1 MSKDKIN
8 RKANRPG
15 IWLPWYAYF
24 HIIMIY
30 ISPFLL
36 LTPLGLLTDL
46 FTLEEFGLIFTNPV
60 INLIT
65 VLTFIAAFSMAFWER
80 KYLKQY
86 DGSPQSIER
95 TNKYLKISAL
105 GNIAIPISFQII
117 QATAIVIFL
126 KKNNIQLASFMGHD
140 PTPFIYMV
148 LLGALFDIGL
158 LFYVLQVRVIEPRLR
173 DIPFNK
179 KELPLDLIQRNV
191 LTMSF
196 GVLGCMFLIFV
207 TLNPLTLQEGTQS
220 VYKRLIPIVVYSLS
234 YFVLVNLL
242 LTDDIKQCLRRITH
256 VTDALTN
263 NDYTVEDQWATNR
276 SELGLIVHSVNAF
289 KHKAND
295 ILVKFDTSAKRTSSE
310 SDDLVSNMDI
320 TKNNIASI
328 TESLQSI
335 KQEIEN
341 QSAGVQESNSSIEQ
355 IMGNIRSLNN
365 SIEAQAA
372 GVTQSSAAVEE
383 MVANIASVSQILEKN
398 GEVVNLL
405 KDASE
410 KGQEQVKVA
419 VDTAQAVLTQSEGIL
434 QASSIIQNI
443 ASRTNLLAMN
453 AAIESAHAGEA
464 GKGFAVVAEEI
475 RKLAEQSSSQSKTID
490 ENLHSLSDSISRITV
505 DIGHVKVA
513 FENIYELTQKVR
525 EQETVIANAMEEQN
539 SGNQQ
544 VLEAMRAISDSTS
557 EVKNGSAEMLVGGE
571 QILKEMQNLSEVTR
585 VISETMNQINDFS
598 MHISDAVAVTTASTN
613 STKQNVTSLIS
624 ELDTFKLKNQQL

>member
-1 MSKDKIN
+1 MSKAKIN
-8 RKANRPG
+8 RKAGRAG
-15 IWLPWYAYF
+15 IWLPWYAYL
-24 HIIMIY
+24 HIVLIY
-30 ISPFLL
+30 TSPFLL
-36 LTPLGLLTDL
+36 LTPVGLLTDL
-46 FTLEEFGLIFTNPV
+46 FSLEEFGLIFSNPV
-60 INLIT
+60 ININT
-65 VLTFIAAFSMAFWER
+65 VVTFVAAFAMALWER
-80 KYLKQY
+80 KYLKEY
-86 DGSPQSIER
+86 DGSPQSIAR
-95 TNKYLKISAL
+95 INRNLKISAL
-105 GNIAIPISFQII
+105 GNIAIPITLQVI
-117 QATAIVIFL
+117 QATSIVVFL
-126 KKNNIQLASFMGHD
+126 KQNNIHLRAFMDHD
-140 PTPFIYMV
+140 PSIFIYMI
-148 LLGALFDIGL
+148 LLGSLMDIGL

-220 VYKRLIPIVVYSLS
+220 VYRRLLPIVVYSLT
-234 YFVLVNLL
+234 YFVAVNLL

-256 VTDALTN
+256 VTEALTN

-276 SELGLIVHSVNAF
+276 SELGLIVHAVNDL
-289 KHKAND
+289 KNKTNS
-295 ILVKFDTSAKRTSSE
+295 ILVKFNGSAKRTSSE
-310 SDDLVSNMDI
+310 SDDLVSNMDS
-320 TKNNIASI
+320 TRNNIASI
-328 TESLQSI
+328 TESLASI
-335 KQEIEN
+335 KAEIEN

-398 GEVVNLL
+398 SEVVNLL
-405 KDASE
+405 TDASE
-410 KGQEQVKVA
+410 KGQEQVKIA
-419 VDTAQAVLTQSEGIL
+419 VDTAEGVLQQSAGIL

-475 RKLAEQSSSQSKTID
+475 RKLAEQSSSQSKAID
-490 ENLHSLSDSISRITV
+490 ENLHALSDAISRITV
-505 DIGHVKVA
+505 DIGHVKNA
-513 FENIYELTQKVR
+513 FASIYELSQKVR

-544 VLEAMRAISDSTS
+544 VLEAMRSISDSTT
-557 EVKNGSAEMLVGGE
+557 EVKNGSAEMLIGGE
-571 QILKEMQNLSEVTR
+571 QILKEMQQLSEITR
-585 VISETMNQINDFS
+585 VISDTMNQINDFS
-598 MHISDAVAVTTASTN
+598 THISDAVAVTTASTN
-613 STKQNVTSLIS
+613 STKQNVVGLIN
-624 ELDTFKLKNQQL
+624 ELESFKLSE

>member
-1 MSKDKIN
+1 MSKAKIN
-8 RKANRPG
+8 RKAGRSG
-15 IWLPWYAYF
+15 IWLPWYAYM
-24 HIIMIY
+24 HIVLVY
-30 ISPFLL
+30 TSPFFM
-36 LTPLGLLTDL
+36 LTPVGLLTDL
-46 FTLEEFGLIFTNPV
+46 FSLEEFGLIFTNPA
-60 INLIT
+60 INFIT
-65 VLTFIAAFSMAFWER
+65 VSTFVIAFAMALWER
-80 KYLKQY
+80 KFLRAY
-86 DGSPQSIER
+86 DGSPESISV
-95 TNKYLKISAL
+95 TNKKLKITAL
-105 GNIAIPISFQII
+105 GNIVIPITLQVI

-126 KKNNIQLASFMGHD
+126 KKNNIQLRAFQGHD
-140 PTPFIYMV
+140 PSVFIYMI

-179 KELPLDLIQRNV
+179 NELPLDLIQRNV

-220 VYKRLIPIVVYSLS
+220 VYRRLLPIVVYSLT
-234 YFVLVNLL
+234 YFVVVNLL

-256 VTDALTN
+256 VTDALSN

-276 SELGLIVHSVNAF
+276 SELGLIVHAVNDF
-289 KHKAND
+289 KNKANN
-295 ILVKFDTSAKRTSSE
+295 ILVKVDSSAKKTSSE

-320 TKNNIASI
+320 TKNNIGSI
-328 TESLQSI
+328 TESLASI
-335 KQEIEN
+335 KAEIEN

-398 GEVVNLL
+398 SEVVNLL
-405 KDASE
+405 TDASE
-410 KGQEQVKVA
+410 KGQEQVKIA
-419 VDTAQAVLTQSEGIL
+419 VDTAEGVLQQSAGIL

-475 RKLAEQSSSQSKTID
+475 RKLAEQSSSQSKAID
-490 ENLHSLSDSISRITV
+490 ENLHALSDAISRITV
-505 DIGHVKVA
+505 DIGHVKNA
-513 FENIYELTQKVR
+513 FASIYELSQKVR

-544 VLEAMRAISDSTS
+544 VLEAMRSISDSTT
-557 EVKNGSAEMLVGGE
+557 EVKNGSAEMLIGGE
-571 QILKEMQNLSEVTR
+571 QILKEMQQLSEITR
-585 VISETMNQINDFS
+585 VISDTMNQINDFS
-598 MHISDAVAVTTASTN
+598 THISDAVAVTTASTN
-613 STKQNVTSLIS
+613 STKQNVVGLIN
-624 ELDTFKLKNQQL
+624 ELESFKLSE